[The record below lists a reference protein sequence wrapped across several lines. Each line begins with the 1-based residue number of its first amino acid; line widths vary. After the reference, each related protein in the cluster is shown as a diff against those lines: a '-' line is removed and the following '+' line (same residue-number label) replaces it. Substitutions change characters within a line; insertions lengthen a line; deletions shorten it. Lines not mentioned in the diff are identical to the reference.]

1 MRRRIKYRPLWSLLM
16 LIGAMLAMTG
26 CGEVSNTSENGA
38 KIDLTVSAAAS
49 LTDVLKEIQ
58 AGYET
63 HNSSVKLNLNFGA
76 SGSLQQQIEQGAPV
90 DVFISAAAENM
101 KALVQQQLIDAEEHT
116 VLLMNELV
124 LVVPASVEG
133 AAKFTKPEDLTSQE
147 IHHIAI
153 GEPQSVPAGG
163 YAKEALI
170 HAKLWDALEPKFVF
184 SKDVRQ
190 VLTYVESG
198 NAEAGF
204 AYKTDALTSQQVNI
218 ASVID
223 PQSYPPIEYPVGII
237 KMTKHSKEAED
248 FYQYLQSR
256 EAADVFIKYGFSV
269 PGGK

>member
-1 MRRRIKYRPLWSLLM
+1 
-16 LIGAMLAMTG
+16 MTS
-26 CGEVSNTSENGA
+26 CGEISNTSDTGA
-38 KIDLTVSAAAS
+38 KVNLTVSAAAS

-63 HNSSVKLNLNFGA
+63 HNQSVKLNLNFGA

-90 DVFISAAAENM
+90 DIFISAAAKNM
-101 KALVQQQLIDAEEHT
+101 KALVEQRLIDEERHT
-116 VLLMNELV
+116 VLLTNELV
-124 LVVPASVEG
+124 LVVPALVEG
-133 AAKFTKPEDLTSQE
+133 AAKVTQPEALTRQG
-147 IHHIAI
+147 IKHIAI
-153 GEPQSVPAGG
+153 GEPLSVPAGG

-204 AYKTDALTSQQVNI
+204 AYKTDALSSPKVAI

-223 PQSYPPIEYPVGII
+223 PQSYPPIEYPAGII
-237 KMTKHSKEAED
+237 KMTKHRKEAED
-248 FYQYLQSR
+248 FYQYLHSR

-269 PGGK
+269 PGGE